1 MDLVAFK
8 EAFLMSKVRTKY
20 SSSEK
25 VRLLV
30 VTGLFASLVYVFTA
44 YLHIPSGAGYTHAG
58 DGIIYIAACI
68 LPAPYAAAAGAIGGA
83 LADGLSG
90 YAVWIPA
97 TIVIKAVTALFFTRK
112 TEKILTL
119 RNMCGIVPSL
129 IVCITGYAL
138 YEGTV
143 MTKGFSLAA
152 ILAALQQIPSYCI
165 QVLASSLL
173 FIITAAALD
182 KTDIKKKFRY

>member
-8 EAFLMSKVRTKY
+8 EAFLMPKVRTTY

-129 IVCITGYAL
+129 IVCITGYSL

-182 KTDIKKKFRY
+182 KTDIRKKFRY

>member
-8 EAFLMSKVRTKY
+8 EAFLMSKVRPTY

-182 KTDIKKKFRY
+182 KTDIRKKFRY

>member
-8 EAFLMSKVRTKY
+8 EAFLMPKVRTTY

-129 IVCITGYAL
+129 IVCITGYSL

>member
-8 EAFLMSKVRTKY
+8 EAFLMPKVRTTY